1 MRSEASPVTALVAQ
15 SPSPLLVNAKTASA
29 LLRLS
34 ERKLWSLTNCN
45 AIPSRRIGKAIRYRP
60 IELEAWIASGCP
72 TDAGAG
78 VRVRKAVAS

>member
-1 MRSEASPVTALVAQ
+1 MQSEPCNAAT
-15 SPSPLLVNAKTASA
+15 PLLINAKAASRS
-29 LLRLS
+29 LGIS
-34 ERKLWSLTNCN
+34 PRKLWEITNCN